1 MSEALQLP
9 EPGACRSQ
17 EKNKSLN
24 GQKMSVFDL
33 TNPSFIGYITL
44 HSKQPPNK
52 GYNMLI
58 QSIIAIMADRH
69 NLTTTEIMEMMDW
82 IEDHLMDVN
91 ELYNPADY
99 TETFESFQ
107 RQESNQAL
115 ATEFLEGR
123 AVGYSEV
130 HYNAE
135 TGEEVSVDDT
145 YGILDFL
152 ADCAF

>member
-1 MSEALQLP
+1 
-9 EPGACRSQ
+9 
-17 EKNKSLN
+17 
-24 GQKMSVFDL
+24 
-33 TNPSFIGYITL
+33 
-44 HSKQPPNK
+44 
-52 GYNMLI
+52 MLI

-145 YGILDFL
+145 YGILDYI